1 MKKLLALILVT
12 TSLTGCLY
20 QTVNQYDIQRAV
32 IMCGSIDKVA
42 EIASHHT
49 GVETVTCI
57 TGPERNLNR
66 AGLDVK

>member
-12 TSLTGCLY
+12 ASLTGCLY
-20 QTVNQYDIQRAV
+20 QTVNQYDIQRA
-32 IMCGSIDKVA
+32 IIICGSLDKVA

-49 GVETVTCI
+49 GVETVLCT
-57 TGPERNLNR
+57 TGPQRSLNR